1 MPYHMKYF
9 CFQLVRQIIREA
21 KKEVI
26 GFHVMNMAIEI
37 LFSYTGEVRTT
48 ELR

>member
-9 CFQLVRQIIREA
+9 CFQLVRQVIHKA

-26 GFHVMNMAIEI
+26 GLYIMNMAIEI
-37 LFSYTGEVRTT
+37 VSSYAGEVRTT
-48 ELR
+48 ELG